1 MSALISSLMGGN
13 GETDDSTVPENRD
26 GSVYGNPI
34 MYKMMKSMLNA
45 EVSTNNLEKLKAY
58 FEQHKDELAQY
69 STAIQYGY
77 DIKLN
82 VYATDP
88 NGEYAKADFIDLI
101 NKFDNGS
108 HLFILKNDYNDKY
121 ALGYDHIVPC
131 IKFSDSTTFD
141 KDDCGEYLK
150 IVNNDN
156 SFAPEKHYIKDIV
169 AITYADDKEVC
180 CKYLLH

>member
-1 MSALISSLMGGN
+1 MSKDVVALKKDLQNQSL
-13 GETDDSTVPENRD
+13 R
-26 GSVYGNPI
+26 
-34 MYKMMKSMLNA
+34 
-45 EVSTNNLEKLKAY
+45 
-58 FEQHKDELAQY
+58 DELSNKY
-69 STAIQYGY
+69 NHIPKKEKNGFVNIEILLRNCNKSFITAI
-77 DIKLN
+77 
-82 VYATDP
+82 
-88 NGEYAKADFIDLI
+88 DFIDLI